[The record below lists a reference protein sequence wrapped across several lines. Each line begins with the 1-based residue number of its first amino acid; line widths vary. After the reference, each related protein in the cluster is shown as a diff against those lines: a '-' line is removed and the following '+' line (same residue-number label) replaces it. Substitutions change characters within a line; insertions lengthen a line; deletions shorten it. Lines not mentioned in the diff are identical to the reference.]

1 MESHFI
7 VSARKYRPATFDTVV
22 GQEHITTT
30 LKNAIQNNQ
39 LAHAF
44 LFCGPRGVGKTTC
57 ARILAKTINCTNRTA
72 DCEACNECESCI
84 SFNSNAS
91 FNIYEL
97 DAASNSGVEDM
108 RSLVE
113 QVRVPPQGSKYKV
126 YIIDEVHML
135 TSNAFNAFLKT
146 LEEPPPYAIF
156 ILATTEKHKIIPTI
170 LSRCQIFDFK
180 RIRVTDI
187 AKHLQNIAEKE
198 GIRYD
203 EQGLHIIAEKAD
215 GALRDALSLFD
226 QTASFTSQNIT
237 YANVIENLNILDYA
251 YYFRVMDAI
260 GGFKTAE
267 VLLIF
272 NEVIRKGFDG
282 HQFLVGLSEHIRNLM
297 VCKDASTL
305 VLLEVVDSV
314 KEQYRNQSA
323 MYSGIA
329 LLKFLGVLNDSDTG
343 YKQARNQR
351 LHVELALLRLAY
363 LCAPKNEE
371 ADKKK
376 IADSAK
382 ALHAG
387 ADEIVT
393 NTIVNDNPKQEP
405 KPAQQPVKPEFKNSD
420 TAPKPAQGGF
430 KLGSFSAIKINASPT
445 ANEPKEDEKGEDPVS
460 KAVSVERTLEL
471 FEKFVEQISHTRPAM
486 HFIFSKSKW
495 EWDTEKKALNISI
508 PQDYYKQEELINYK
522 ADIQAFYKKEIF
534 STISLY
540 FTEGPKFNPAEHKI
554 FNSREKLEYMISKN
568 PALKTLID
576 KFGLDLMY

>member
-7 VSARKYRPATFDTVV
+7 VSARKYRPSTFDTVV

-30 LKNAIQNNQ
+30 LKNAIRSNQ

-57 ARILAKTINCTNRTA
+57 ARILAKTINCTNRTP
-72 DCEACNECESCI
+72 DCEACNECESCV

-108 RSLVE
+108 RSLVD
-113 QVRVPPQGSKYKV
+113 QVRVPPQGSRYKV

-180 RIRVTDI
+180 RIRVSDI
-187 AKHLQNIAEKE
+187 AKHLQSIAEKE
-198 GIRYD
+198 GIKYD

-237 YANVIENLNILDYA
+237 YAHVIENLNILDYA

-260 GGFKTAE
+260 GGFKTGE

-272 NEVIRKGFDG
+272 NEIIRKGFDG
-282 HQFLVGLSEHIRNLM
+282 HQFVVGLSEHIRNLM
-297 VCKDASTL
+297 VCKDPSTL
-305 VLLEVVDSV
+305 ILLEVVDSV
-314 KEQYRNQSA
+314 KQEYSRQA
-323 MYSGIA
+323 GMFSGIA
-329 LLKFLGVLNDSDTG
+329 LLKFLGVLNESDTG

-376 IADSAK
+376 IAETSVPDSSVPTINA
-382 ALHAG
+382 
-387 ADEIVT
+387 ET
-393 NTIVNDNPKQEP
+393 NNETR
-405 KPAQQPVKPEFKNSD
+405 PVIKTGKPEFKSSD

-430 KLGSFSAIKINASPT
+430 KLGSLSTIKTHAAPVVNAQPST
-445 ANEPKEDEKGEDPVS
+445 EDAELPGAKDVNPENVIALFDKFIEQVSNTKPSLHFKLAKGSRAWDEEK
-460 KAVSVERTLEL
+460 
-471 FEKFVEQISHTRPAM
+471 Q
-486 HFIFSKSKW
+486 
-495 EWDTEKKALNISI
+495 ALNIII
-508 PQDYYKQEELINYK
+508 PEDHFHQEQLITDK
-522 ADIQAFYKKEIF
+522 ADITSYFKKE
-534 STISLY
+534 TCKTVNLY
-540 FTEGPKFNPAEHKI
+540 FSKGPKFNPAEHKI
-554 FNSREKLEYMISKN
+554 FTSREKLEYMMNKN
-568 PALKTLID
+568 PELKILID
-576 KFGLDLMY
+576 RFGLDLMY